1 MEDFG
6 QLMRRLL
13 EIQSGGRQSNPELIA
28 EDERL
33 MEGLQKRNVVAR
45 PAQTV
50 KLKPSFGAGA
60 IRGWLLPGCPYTR
73 DSQERPEQSL
83 WAVHTDT
90 PNFWARARNGM
101 LRCARSCLS

>member
-1 MEDFG
+1 MMEEDMEDFG

-13 EIQSGGRQSNPELIA
+13 EIQSGGRQSKPELIA

-50 KLKPSFGAGA
+50 KL
-60 IRGWLLPGCPYTR
+60 
-73 DSQERPEQSL
+73 SQASER
-83 WAVHTDT
+83 
-90 PNFWARARNGM
+90 R
-101 LRCARSCLS
+101 